1 MGTRPGIGP
10 PDVVGL
16 YTASTRS
23 HSPSTREVLLCVSEV
38 RRRIGSKSAPHDNVG
53 LVVLDRLPC
62 PQHTF
67 ASEAAASCDSLRRLV
82 LEVGDELNPDNV
94 MISKGP
100 LGHEVQR
107 LARDAPT
114 PGSAVEP
121 VEGLG
126 TTGDK
131 VVLNPYLTGA
141 FG

>member
-1 MGTRPGIGP
+1 VP
-10 PDVVGL
+10 
-16 YTASTRS
+16 
-23 HSPSTREVLLCVSEV
+23 LCVTEV

-53 LVVLDRLPC
+53 LVVLDRLPR

-67 ASEAAASCDSLRRLV
+67 ASEAAASCDSLRGFV
-82 LEVGDELNPDNV
+82 LEVGDELNPHNV

-100 LGHEVQR
+100 FGHEIQR

-114 PGSAVEP
+114 SGSAVEP
-121 VEGLG
+121 VKCLR
-126 TTGDK
+126 TTGGK

>member
-1 MGTRPGIGP
+1 MAPKTAQG
-10 PDVVGL
+10 VVGL
-16 YTASTRS
+16 VLGVDAASFRS
-23 HSPSTREVLLCVSEV
+23 AREVPRCLTEF

-67 ASEAAASCDSLRRLV
+67 ASEAAASCDSLRGFV
-82 LEVGDELNPDNV
+82 LEVGDELNPHNV

-100 LGHEVQR
+100 LGHEIKR

-114 PGSAVEP
+114 SGSAVEP
-121 VEGLG
+121 VKGLG
-126 TTGDK
+126 TTGRK